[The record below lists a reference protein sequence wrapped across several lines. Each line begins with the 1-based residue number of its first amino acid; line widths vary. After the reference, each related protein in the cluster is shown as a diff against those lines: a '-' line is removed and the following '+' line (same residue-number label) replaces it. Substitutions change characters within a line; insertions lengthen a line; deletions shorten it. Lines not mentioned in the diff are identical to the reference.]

1 MPIRQLVADMRAA
14 EQAELA
20 RLETGESVDADGASA
35 MVQPVAAQQTVAEA
49 RETLVTGYA
58 EHRASLS
65 EKKKYRR
72 AIKIDLKL
80 PEASTALAGVPGVRS
95 FPRARREGRR
105 GGRHSTRM
113 RAILR
118 TRTSAQK
125 KSSTYTVGL
134 VVFWCCWKWLEVR
147 ERVTYIG
154 LFFESAHQGA
164 GGVHHYSPPYNLPAL
179 LSLSSLALGDGAI
192 VSVSMRRSFHLAV
205 VVRISA
211 SVSRYGLPGASG
223 HAYHHHR
230 LGAASR
236 SPQAHSQQVVKARPN
251 VVL

>member
-1 MPIRQLVADMRAA
+1 M
-14 EQAELA
+14 
-20 RLETGESVDADGASA
+20 
-35 MVQPVAAQQTVAEA
+35 
-49 RETLVTGYA
+49 
-58 EHRASLS
+58 SLS
-65 EKKKYRR
+65 
-72 AIKIDLKL
+72 
-80 PEASTALAGVPGVRS
+80 V
-95 FPRARREGRR
+95 
-105 GGRHSTRM
+105 
-113 RAILR
+113 
-118 TRTSAQK
+118 
-125 KSSTYTVGL
+125 
-134 VVFWCCWKWLEVR
+134 
-147 ERVTYIG
+147 RVTYFSILHVLYIG